1 MDTATSDGCQCTSQL
16 QTFRASGACHCHDLM
31 RIGELSSTTKDP
43 TIGCVQEYKIYLKK
57 GCGSLIGFN
66 CDQWIDL
73 GGFPPFTHLSS
84 LGHAF
89 SSAHVSQCY
98 KAHIALLDVSRP
110 MDRVRDM
117 ASLLHNANIE
127 SPFGILL

>member
-1 MDTATSDGCQCTSQL
+1 
-16 QTFRASGACHCHDLM
+16 M